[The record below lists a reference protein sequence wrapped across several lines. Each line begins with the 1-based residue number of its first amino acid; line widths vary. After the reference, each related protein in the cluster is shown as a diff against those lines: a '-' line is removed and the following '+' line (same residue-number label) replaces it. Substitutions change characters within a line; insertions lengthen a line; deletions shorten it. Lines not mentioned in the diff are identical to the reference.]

1 MKNGF
6 LFFGIINFIV
16 GSIGL
21 VAFPFLANK
30 FSRKIVYILSAILI
44 VLGLLGMFLVGD
56 SYKASAIL
64 FFSVASLFCLGN
76 ALAGVSTTVMLADTV
91 DYGEYKCGI
100 RSEAIVF
107 SVQTFTVKFGSAI
120 AGFIGAM
127 VLSLVGYE
135 PNVIQTEGTI
145 LGLRLM
151 MFIASACLFIIIL
164 FIYLKFYKLNGSFYQ
179 NILAKLVEMRK
190 NNN

>member
-1 MKNGF
+1 
-6 LFFGIINFIV
+6 
-16 GSIGL
+16 
-21 VAFPFLANK
+21 
-30 FSRKIVYILSAILI
+30 
-44 VLGLLGMFLVGD
+44 
-56 SYKASAIL
+56 
-64 FFSVASLFCLGN
+64 
-76 ALAGVSTTVMLADTV
+76 MLADTV